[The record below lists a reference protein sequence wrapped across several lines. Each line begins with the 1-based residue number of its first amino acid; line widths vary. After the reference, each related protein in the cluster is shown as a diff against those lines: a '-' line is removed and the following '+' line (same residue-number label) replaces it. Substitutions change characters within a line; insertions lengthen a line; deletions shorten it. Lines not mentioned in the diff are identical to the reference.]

1 MFCECGTGSF
11 KHVDNED
18 PGLGGG
24 SPKGRKKRGGK
35 VNPYAERG
43 LDRFSMVVSELESR
57 RAKILRR
64 VGSDTGLVMIRFVQS
79 NKQGGWA
86 PVIVKL
92 PEEPSIKDQAVQ
104 PTASTIS
111 TTPDQA
117 SPREGGA
124 NKVKAESLLPARR
137 RASFSRATMRRPS
150 RYWPSII
157 VLTLVSLSVFGRL
170 FAVCLVSIWWYLLPT
185 MTVGS
190 GSFLEFKGQ
199 RFFTSSSNNG
209 AGLKRTLEKMGSS
222 CGVDHEVVSSPRSHA
237 R

>member
-11 KHVDNED
+11 KHVDKED

-24 SPKGRKKRGGK
+24 SPNKGRKKRGGK

-64 VGSDTGLVMIRFVQS
+64 VGSDTGLIMIRFVQS
-79 NKQGGWA
+79 KQGGWA

-92 PEEPSIKDQAVQ
+92 PEEPFIKGAMNTRTAPVQ
-104 PTASTIS
+104 PTASTSIS

-117 SPREGGA
+117 SPREGA

-137 RASFSRATMRRPS
+137 RASFSWARMRRPS
-150 RYWPSII
+150 CYWPSIV
-157 VLTLVSLSVFGRL
+157 VLTLVSLAVFGRL

-199 RFFTSSSNNG
+199 RFFTSSSNG
-209 AGLKRTLEKMGSS
+209 AGLKKTMEKMGSS
-222 CGVDHEVVSSPRSHA
+222 CGPCEVREDD
-237 R
+237 